1 MIAIADTATRVP
13 EHTAH
18 RINEEIAWATEQRL
32 RDLAGH
38 PDAILHR
45 LDELD
50 EEWDT
55 ERVLAFNSA
64 ALTLTGLALGATLDR
79 RWLLLSG
86 AVQLFFIQHALQ
98 GWCPP
103 LPVIRR
109 LGVRTAREIEDERH
123 ALLDMLDEMAPV
135 AQETDQL
142 HASGEGGS
150 VRPDARRQPARETG
164 QETGREADHAPERQR
179 AQHTEEA
186 VRATRGS
193 APEAGA
199 PGGW

>member
-1 MIAIADTATRVP
+1 MIAVADTATRVP
-13 EHTAH
+13 EHTAD
-18 RINEEIAWATEQRL
+18 RINEEIAWATEERL
-32 RDLAGH
+32 QALAGH

-64 ALTLTGLALGATLDR
+64 VLTLTGLALGTTLDR

-109 LGVRTAREIEDERH
+109 MGVRTAREIEDERN

-135 AQETDQL
+135 PARPDEFEGGNVESGGAL
-142 HASGEGGS
+142 ASGS
-150 VRPDARRQPARETG
+150 AD
-164 QETGREADHAPERQR
+164 READHDPERQR

-193 APEAGA
+193 TPEAGA

>member
-13 EHTAH
+13 EHTAD

-32 RDLAGH
+32 RELAGH

-64 ALTLTGLALGATLDR
+64 VLTLSGIALGATMDR
-79 RWLLLSG
+79 RWLALSA
-86 AVQLFFIQHALQ
+86 AVQVFFIQHALQ

-103 LPVIRR
+103 LPLIRR
-109 LGVRTAREIEDERH
+109 LGVRTAREIEEERH
-123 ALLDMLDEMAPV
+123 ALLELLDEMAPV
-135 AQETDQL
+135 AP
-142 HASGEGGS
+142 
-150 VRPDARRQPARETG
+150 RPDELETS
-164 QETGREADHAPERQR
+164 
-179 AQHTEEA
+179 
-186 VRATRGS
+186 GS
-193 APEAGA
+193 AR
-199 PGGW
+199 GGPL

>member
-13 EHTAH
+13 EHTAD
-18 RINEEIAWATEQRL
+18 RINEEIAWATEERL
-32 RDLAGH
+32 HALAGH

-64 ALTLTGLALGATLDR
+64 VLTLTGLALGTTLDR

-86 AVQLFFIQHALQ
+86 AVQLFFVQHALQ

-109 LGVRTAREIEDERH
+109 LGVRTAREIEDERN
-123 ALLDMLDEMAPV
+123 ALLDMLDDMAPV
-135 AQETDQL
+135 PPRPEEF
-142 HASGEGGS
+142 EGGS
-150 VRPDARRQPARETG
+150 QGARASMSG
-164 QETGREADHAPERQR
+164 SMGREADHAPERQR
-179 AQHTEEA
+179 AEHTEEA